1 MKAIY
6 VGGLALIVAAAV
18 SLRVMERGKKARA
31 AAPSAD
37 RLVKPVGPDAQRAS
51 KAFAALKTGHA
62 VMKPPKSPTP
72 ALHRPFKDP
81 AFDPKQKA
89 FYYLRVLEIPTPRWT
104 LYDAVKY
111 GDKMTPD
118 VPMVQQERAIT
129 SAIWYNPA

>member
-1 MKAIY
+1 VVVPITSKNANNITGTGADVRKVY
-6 VGGLALIVAAAV
+6 FLEVKEVGGKL
-18 SLRVMERGKKARA
+18 
-31 AAPSAD
+31 P
-37 RLVKPVGPDAQRAS
+37 PVGNTVDLTTAKYANTIGAPE
-51 KAFAALKTGHA
+51 LIGW
-62 VMKPPKSPTP
+62 
-72 ALHRPFKDP
+72 FKDP